1 MLSIPLDAS
10 TKLGEVRQG
19 ANKAACFLSFFLNVL
34 LRHEHAVPD
43 RNAASLSIKF

>member
-19 ANKAACFLSFFLNVL
+19 ANKAACFLSFFFK
-34 LRHEHAVPD
+34 RPPTP
-43 RNAASLSIKF
+43 